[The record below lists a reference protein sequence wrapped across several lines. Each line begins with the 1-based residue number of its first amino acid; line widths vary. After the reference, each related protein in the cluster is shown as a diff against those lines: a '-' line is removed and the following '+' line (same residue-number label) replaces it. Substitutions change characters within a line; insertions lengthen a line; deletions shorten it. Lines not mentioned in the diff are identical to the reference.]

1 MRYYQDGIQE
11 GSVVRKTEKEKLPTP
26 MTNHQAGMNGPK
38 MGLHPSVSTA
48 AVTLNKSTEFGSA
61 VTKSSLLNLQKQ
73 QGNHYVQRV
82 VSLSM
87 QAEAEADTAPPNV
100 QQAIESSRGGGQPL
114 DSGVRVQMNSAFN
127 ADFGGVRVHADSQA
141 DGLNRALNARA
152 FTTGKDVFF
161 RQGEYNPGSSG
172 GKQLLAHELT
182 HVVQQNPDRVQRQ
195 DKDDISTSSCAC
207 GGAGKVS
214 RAIQTKL
221 TVGRPGDIYEQEAD
235 RMAQAFPAWEQRG
248 SQTQDS
254 AANVRRVMPEE
265 EKKKEEMTVRS
276 KPQDGLLSRQPEE
289 EKKKEEMHAVQAK
302 FDGTNIQRQGG
313 EEEEEG

>member
-1 MRYYQDGIQE
+1 MRDYQDGIQE
-11 GSVVRKTEKEKLPTP
+11 GSVVRKTEKEKLPAP

-38 MGLHPSVSTA
+38 MGLHHSVSTA
-48 AVTLNKSTEFGSA
+48 AVTLNKSAEFGSA

-73 QGNHYVQRV
+73 QGNYYVQRV
-82 VSLSM
+82 VGLSM
-87 QAEAEADTAPPNV
+87 QAEAEADPAPPNV

-141 DGLNRALNARA
+141 DSLNRALNARA

-182 HVVQQNPDRVQRQ
+182 HVVQQNPDTVQRQ

-221 TVGRPGDIYEQEAD
+221 TVGRPGDIYEHEAD
-235 RMAQAFPAWEQRG
+235 RVAQAFPAWEQRG

-265 EKKKEEMTVRS
+265 EKKKEELTVRS

-289 EKKKEEMHAVQAK
+289 EKKKEEMPAVQAK